1 MRRDTQIGIIL
12 GIVILVIIGV
22 FLSTRTD
29 VIEPQISDL
38 VLSVGNTQQQKVR
51 ETSINDIIEKAESDR
66 AKEAASTEIQTYEY
80 QRKAEIV
87 NSKPLEKQSIET
99 DLKPNETFVE
109 TSKDNTSL
117 EGKWEGLVE
126 EKLEIPQT
134 LETPQIVEELQ
145 FDKEQVDIDES
156 QIAEEIPYEEE
167 EEHQV
172 ASVDI
177 PTRTIHKVKPNDSLF
192 KIANIYYGNETKWY
206 EIFEANRDNMSDPH
220 SLYVGQEL
228 LIPDITG
235 KRTEAQAYRP
245 LVDKK
250 PERNIA
256 VNAIT
261 HTVQSGD
268 SLYRIAGKYYDDPAM
283 WEKIYKA
290 NKETIEN
297 QSVLLEGQKLIIP
310 Q

>member
-38 VLSVGNTQQQKVR
+38 VLSVGNTKQQDIA
-51 ETSINDIIEKAESDR
+51 ETSINDLIKKAESDI
-66 AKEAASTEIQTYEY
+66 AKVEVSTEIKTNEY
-80 QRKAEIV
+80 QVKEEIV
-87 NSKPLEKQSIET
+87 SSKPLEKQSIET
-99 DLKPNETFVE
+99 DLKPNETIVE
-109 TSKDNTSL
+109 APKDNTSL
-117 EGKWEGLVE
+117 EGKWEGLTE
-126 EKLEIPQT
+126 EKLENPQT
-134 LETPQIVEELQ
+134 LEKPQIVEELQ
-145 FDKEQVDIDES
+145 FDEEQFDINES
-156 QIAEEIPYEEE
+156 QIAEEIPYDEEQ
-167 EEHQV
+167 QV

-177 PTRTIHKVKPNDSLF
+177 PTRTVHKVKSNDSLF
-192 KIANIYYGNETKWY
+192 KIANIYYGDETKWY

-228 LIPDITG
+228 LIPDVTG
-235 KRTEAQAYRP
+235 KKAEVQAYKP
-245 LVDKK
+245 SVDKR
-250 PERNIA
+250 PEHNIT

-290 NKETIEN
+290 NKGTIEN
-297 QSVLLEGQKLIIP
+297 QSVLREGQKLIIP